1 MANKLIITESQFKRI
16 KQRLMETPL
25 NRFISSSANEGDLIQ
40 ISVGDKKSIF
50 KVVEVYKG
58 FEISMVGLSDDVNK
72 NQYIMR
78 NNSLKGNKLNLYY
91 IDKDI
96 DINPMPKIED
106 WPTISVKPDKLEL
119 FRNGDII
126 DSADIRQTAIVD
138 PNSTL
143 GDYTDDNSKVNPNLT
158 HIGPDEKSPE
168 IPLGG
173 SGKIPKGDAVIPDD
187 NIPVEDDEDKAK
199 KYYKE
204 IMADPF
210 LKQVFYKYPSTWDY
224 IVAAAKGE
232 KAKGGGLGPA
242 LELVDSYKNSR
253 ALELT
258 PGFTNKEKKRALFN
272 LKEQITINY
281 TTLNGKKDSITI
293 YGGSNNSAVVQ
304 KYPTVGNGSIT
315 TLINTKRFYKL
326 DVLDVTNDPNTFK
339 CNFSVYNEG
348 VVEEDTFYSEEIYI
362 EFLQSP
368 GYNYINKNTTTTNT
382 NTNK

>member
-25 NRFISSSANEGDLIQ
+25 NRFISSSAKEDDLIQ
-40 ISVGDKKSIF
+40 ISIGNSKSVF

-58 FEISMVGLSDDVNK
+58 FEITMVGLSDDVND
-72 NQYIMR
+72 NVYVMR
-78 NNSLKGNKLNLYY
+78 NNSISGNKIKLYT
-91 IDKDI
+91 IGKDI
-96 DINPMPKIED
+96 DPIPD
-106 WPTISVKPDKLEL
+106 VKHWKVITSKLDKLEL
-119 FRNGDII
+119 FRNGNIV

-143 GDYTDDNSKVNPNLT
+143 GDYTDEDPEVNPNLT

-173 SGKIPKGDAVIPDD
+173 SGKMPKGDTVIPDE
-187 NIPVEDDEDKAK
+187 NIPVEDDEDNAK

-242 LELVDSYKNSR
+242 LTLVDSYKNNR

-326 DVLDVTNDPNTFK
+326 DILDVTNDPNIFK

-368 GYNYINKNTTTTNT
+368 GYNYVNKDNTTNTTTN
-382 NTNK
+382 N

>member
-25 NRFISSSANEGDLIQ
+25 NRFISSSAKEDDLIQ
-40 ISVGDKKSIF
+40 ISIGNSKSVF

-58 FEISMVGLSDDVNK
+58 FEITMVGLSDDVND
-72 NQYIMR
+72 NVYVMR
-78 NNSLKGNKLNLYY
+78 NNSISGNKIKLYT
-91 IDKDI
+91 IGKDI
-96 DINPMPKIED
+96 DPIPDVKD
-106 WPTISVKPDKLEL
+106 WKVITSKLDKLEL
-119 FRNGDII
+119 FRNGNIV

-138 PNSTL
+138 PKSTL
-143 GDYTDDNSKVNPNLT
+143 GDYTDEDAEVNPNLT

-173 SGKIPKGDAVIPDD
+173 SGKMPKGDSVIPDD

-326 DVLDVTNDPNTFK
+326 DVLDVTSDPNIFK

-348 VVEEDTFYSEEIYI
+348 VVEEDAFYSEEIYI